1 MFTPSPSR
9 NWQLFLYM
17 RQERS
22 GPEVMLK
29 HTARDKLWAE
39 RKGVGET
46 KRAIKK
52 QLWELEEK
60 VNIWCREVHPTPLS
74 FILLLATCQ

>member
-1 MFTPSPSR
+1 MFTPSPSPSR

-29 HTARDKLWAE
+29 HTARAKLWAE

-46 KRAIKK
+46 
-52 QLWELEEK
+52 
-60 VNIWCREVHPTPLS
+60 
-74 FILLLATCQ
+74 